1 LSPAIAYGGVFS
13 TLRLGLSFNP
23 NCTLPTR
30 IGVVLARMLRLRVG
44 SFARSI
50 VAPFANGFGRIA
62 RSVSALISVRPRT
75 MSVPVGTIVPVGTVV
90 AVGVMVVVG
99 TVVAVI
105 VSVGVID
112 GVADGVGS
120 IGSVDWRR
128 SSNSTRAM
136 SFPGTIA

>member
-1 LSPAIAYGGVFS
+1 VFS
-13 TLRLGLSFNP
+13 TLRLGLSFKP

-30 IGVVLARMLRLRVG
+30 IGMVLARMLRLRVG

-50 VAPFANGFGRIA
+50 VAPFAKGLGRIA
-62 RSVSALISVRPRT
+62 RSVSALINVRPRT
-75 MSVPVGTIVPVGTVV
+75 MSVPVGTIVPVGTAV
-90 AVGVMVVVG
+90 AVGVMVVVGTVVPVG

-128 SSNSTRAM
+128 NSNSTRAM